1 MREDHEMTTRLTIT
15 TEFTTGK
22 TERLS
27 HEWLGW
33 ELEAA
38 ASVMRAQHH
47 VDGGGMVYD
56 LPLGARHRE
65 ADIVRVTHEW
75 TDLDR
80 AVAGAES

>member
-1 MREDHEMTTRLTIT
+1 MTTRLTIT

-22 TERLS
+22 TETLS

-56 LPLGARHRE
+56 LPLSARHRE
-65 ADIVRVTHEW
+65 AGIVRVTHEW

-80 AVAGAES
+80 TVAGAES